1 MEKWK
6 LYHCAIYLRRIKY
19 YTKNIKNIF
28 THTVDKPLL
37 NNRVAGGFF
46 STIKIP

>member
-1 MEKWK
+1 MEIVS
-6 LYHCAIYLRRIKY
+6 LRHIFTLVRRIKY
-19 YTKNIKNIF
+19 YTKNIKTIF